1 MFDSYTPRNFHTK
14 KTDQRGS
21 WACYA
26 HIKIL
31 HSPHLHW
38 LSHVMQFSKKEQV
51 IWARLLTAFEKILDS
66 PHLHLILIH
75 WYVFEPPRQKLGF
88 LMIFVFKA
96 GVKFKIAFHIEQNIL
111 LLVCY
116 SFLSPPPA
124 KLKICDSPPLL
135 SFFTWTLH
143 GGEERML
150 TVPTHPYIL
159 FYLFFFFQKYECNPF
174 LQV

>member
-1 MFDSYTPRNFHTK
+1 MVDSLYLQKSYLKIGDRDVQAHCACKKKLIYLVYFQKRSYWWLGLLCLQINIWFTSFMFDSYTPRNFHTK
-14 KTDQRGS
+14 KTNQRGS

-75 WYVFEPPRQKLGF
+75 WYVFEPPRQKLRF

-96 GVKFKIAFHIEQNIL
+96 GVKFKIAFQIEQKIL
-111 LLVCY
+111 ISVC
-116 SFLSPPPA
+116 
-124 KLKICDSPPLL
+124 
-135 SFFTWTLH
+135 
-143 GGEERML
+143 
-150 TVPTHPYIL
+150 
-159 FYLFFFFQKYECNPF
+159 
-174 LQV
+174 

>member
-75 WYVFEPPRQKLGF
+75 WYVFEPPRQKWGF

-96 GVKFKIAFHIEQNIL
+96 GVKFKIAFQIEQKIL
-111 LLVCY
+111 ISVCY
-116 SFLSPPPA
+116 YFPPSPSPPA
-124 KLKICDSPPLL
+124 KLIICASPPLS
-135 SFFTWTLH
+135 SFDFFHLNPTQ
-143 GGEERML
+143 RMV
-150 TVPTHPYIL
+150 TVPTLPYIL
-159 FYLFFFFQKYECNPF
+159 FYYFSF
-174 LQV
+174 LKNASYMS

>member
-1 MFDSYTPRNFHTK
+1 MTGLPVLAKNIPFTSFMFDSYTPRNFHTK

-75 WYVFEPPRQKLGF
+75 
-88 LMIFVFKA
+88 
-96 GVKFKIAFHIEQNIL
+96 
-111 LLVCY
+111 
-116 SFLSPPPA
+116 
-124 KLKICDSPPLL
+124 
-135 SFFTWTLH
+135 
-143 GGEERML
+143 
-150 TVPTHPYIL
+150 
-159 FYLFFFFQKYECNPF
+159 
-174 LQV
+174 